1 MLRDISFEVP
11 SGQKLGIVGRTGAG
25 KSTLVQA
32 LLKLRPLRS
41 GSIIIDGIDTS
52 EVPSRLV
59 RERLGCIPQQP
70 FVYLG
75 SLRDNLDP
83 MHIHSDHELW
93 NALSVCSM
101 NVVVQNNGGLDN
113 FQLEEKGDNL
123 SCGQKQ
129 LICMARAILRK
140 SRVLCL
146 DEATSGIDR
155 QTEKMIQKTLDSNAL
170 RGTTVIWVAHRVQTV
185 LETCDLVAVMSS
197 GRIIQFGSPRELVQ
211 KDGVFKDLVER
222 NK

>member
-1 MLRDISFEVP
+1 MP
-11 SGQKLGIVGRTGAG
+11 SGQKLGVVGRTGAG

-32 LLKLRPLRS
+32 LLKLRPMKS
-41 GSIIIDGIDTS
+41 GSIIIDGVDING
-52 EVPSRLV
+52 VPSHLI
-59 RERLGCIPQQP
+59 RERLACIPQEP
-70 FVYLG
+70 FVFLG
-75 SLRDNLDP
+75 SIRDNLDP
-83 MHIHSDHELW
+83 VGLHSDHELW

-101 NVVVQNNGGLDN
+101 NVVVQNNGGLDG
-113 FQLEEKGDNL
+113 FKLMEKGANL

-140 SRVLCL
+140 SKVLCL
-146 DEATSGIDR
+146 DEATSGVDM
-155 QTEKMIQKTLDSNAL
+155 QTEKMIQRTLDSNAL

-197 GRIIQFGSPRELVQ
+197 GVIIQFGAPRDLVIVDGPFKELV
-211 KDGVFKDLVER
+211 DG